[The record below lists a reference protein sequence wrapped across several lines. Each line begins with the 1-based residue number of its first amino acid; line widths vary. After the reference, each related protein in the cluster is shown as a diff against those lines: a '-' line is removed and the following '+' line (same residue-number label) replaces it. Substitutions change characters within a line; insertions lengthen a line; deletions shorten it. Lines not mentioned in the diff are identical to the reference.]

1 LLASK
6 ACDIT
11 GVVGIAC
18 ARHGCFV
25 PNALVDLF
33 KGEQQKNVDFAFL
46 KALTTIGIDPDQGV
60 LMIYDIA
67 CQYHIHLKERIGHLV
82 PPGLTID
89 QAIDLFHVHAHKDD
103 CFFRFA
109 TTFIPGAAV
118 VAGQI
123 IESLWSTLNSI
134 SPTARTATLPHRAE
148 ILDDHTCDSNHK
160 KMLAVTN
167 DLRTRHMEAT
177 AMSSQTEMYYLD
189 VGRTIDPATL
199 ATWDTEIKAA
209 EATRHRDI
217 RVMDLYAARLP
228 DRLASEPSPV
238 SAAASAAASAS
249 AVIDQWMEFALHVEE
264 SQSVIII
271 PNDTLTNVCD
281 RIHLQDMVRRLGSNA
296 QESDEQLV
304 KQKRQALTLMLVK
317 LKQLQHNAGVIALTS
332 GAEPFVD
339 NENEFDEVEEAA
351 SAGESAGTIQNPDMA
366 GVEREVLTLPSN
378 GNTTGQAVEVEIN
391 HRIKQARQQINRLRD
406 IVADISFQYS
416 HVIRGAIRKSV
427 KTTVQKHVKSLH
439 NNLVLHA
446 RIYTRCRHRLIALKC
461 DEHWMRI
468 FRPLRKSD
476 LKASTAILRPNIP
489 GSSTL
494 QLSWIWQTGRWFLF
508 ANADAAAVADA
519 DADAAGLLECLYFPY
534 GPVF

>member
-1 LLASK
+1 MEISKPIMYDNRGMETHGLWMAPDHHPIVTNILHFWPRLSRDLRCVQVNADADVNSSLSQKAACENTFRAIQNALLAST

-177 AMSSQTEMYYLD
+177 TMSSQTEMYYLD
-189 VGRTIDPATL
+189 VGRTVDPATL

-228 DRLASEPSPV
+228 DRLASEPRPA
-238 SAAASAAASAS
+238 SAAASASAS
-249 AVIDQWMEFALHVEE
+249 AVIDQWMEFALQVEE
-264 SQSVIII
+264 SQ
-271 PNDTLTNVCD
+271 
-281 RIHLQDMVRRLGSNA
+281 
-296 QESDEQLV
+296 
-304 KQKRQALTLMLVK
+304 
-317 LKQLQHNAGVIALTS
+317 
-332 GAEPFVD
+332 
-339 NENEFDEVEEAA
+339 
-351 SAGESAGTIQNPDMA
+351 
-366 GVEREVLTLPSN
+366 
-378 GNTTGQAVEVEIN
+378 
-391 HRIKQARQQINRLRD
+391 
-406 IVADISFQYS
+406 
-416 HVIRGAIRKSV
+416 
-427 KTTVQKHVKSLH
+427 
-439 NNLVLHA
+439 
-446 RIYTRCRHRLIALKC
+446 
-461 DEHWMRI
+461 
-468 FRPLRKSD
+468 
-476 LKASTAILRPNIP
+476 
-489 GSSTL
+489 
-494 QLSWIWQTGRWFLF
+494 
-508 ANADAAAVADA
+508 
-519 DADAAGLLECLYFPY
+519 
-534 GPVF
+534 